1 MPTLADSLL
10 SSSARA
16 LGLRLRP
23 DLIARRQRY
32 QGQPYWVIKDPVG
45 LNYFRFQEEEFA
57 LLQMLDGRTSL
68 DDLKRQFEEQFAPEQ
83 ISLEELG
90 QFVGMLHR
98 SGLVIADTPGQGRQL
113 LKRGTERWWEEFW
126 ASASNVLAIRFKGVD
141 PDRVLNWL
149 YPKLRWFFTRTCVIL
164 CSLLIFSAA
173 TLVLVQF
180 DKFYSKL
187 PGFHQFFQGNWL
199 LLGLVLCVTKVMHEF
214 GHGLSCKHFDGECHE
229 LGFMLLVLTP
239 CLYCNVSDSWML
251 PSKWQRAAIGAGGM
265 YVELVLASIATY
277 VWWFSEPGLINQ
289 LALNTMFV
297 CSVSTLIFNGNPLLR
312 YDGYYILADLT
323 EIPNLRQKA
332 STILTRKLGA
342 WCLGLEEPED
352 PFLPQRN
359 QVFFAIYSVASSVY
373 TWFVTFSILWFLYK
387 VFEPYRLEIIG
398 QIIGVVAIVGLV
410 VRPLW
415 SLWKYFRV
423 PGRMEQVEKKPFRIT
438 LAVVA
443 AVVAFVLFV
452 PLPYRV
458 FCSLN
463 VEARD
468 AKTVYVEVPGTLKA
482 VYVRPGDHVKKGKV
496 LAELENYDLEVS
508 ISELQGRRDQ
518 LQSQLDS
525 LMRERFRDTQAGA
538 EVPHVQDSLDAID
551 EQLNKKQ
558 IDLAHLQLVAPVDG
572 WIIPT
577 PEVPAPPAEED
588 NQQAKLPT
596 WSGSP
601 MDAKNLGATLKQG
614 SPFCQIGNPRE
625 MQAALVIDQADVD
638 LIAKG
643 GKAVIKLDELP
654 GDVFYSKIASISQ
667 IPLTA
672 APRELSHKS
681 GGDLQTKTDA
691 SGVERP
697 ENTSYEAL
705 APIDDPDQLLVVGL
719 RGRAKIS
726 SAHWISLG
734 TRAWRAFSQTFHFK
748 L

>member
-57 LLQMLDGRTSL
+57 LLQMLDGQTSL
-68 DDLKRQFEEQFAPEQ
+68 DDLKRQFEDQFAPEQ

-98 SGLVIADTPGQGRQL
+98 SGLVIADMPGQGRQL

-149 YPKLRWFFTRTCVIL
+149 HPKMRWFYSRVCVIL
-164 CSLLIFSAA
+164 CSLLILSAA

-214 GHGLSCKHFDGECHE
+214 GHGLTCKHFKGECHE

-251 PSKWQRAAIGAGGM
+251 PSKWRRAAIGAGGM

-277 VWWFSEPGLINQ
+277 VWWFSEPGLVNQ

-398 QIIGVVAIVGLV
+398 QIIGLVAIVGLV

-443 AVVAFVLFV
+443 AVAAFVLFV

-551 EQLNKKQ
+551 EQLTKKQ
-558 IDLAHLQLVAPVDG
+558 TDLAHLRLVAPVDG

-577 PEVPAPPAEED
+577 PELPAPPAEED

-601 MDAKNLGATLKQG
+601 MEAKNLGATLKQG
-614 SPFCQIGNPRE
+614 SPFCQIGNPQQ
-625 MQAALVIDQADVD
+625 MQAALVIDQSDVD

-654 GDVFYSKIASISQ
+654 GDVFYSNIASISQ